1 MNFHFDHSYC
11 KRLPKDFFIP
21 TNPTPVPN
29 PSVLLFNDNLAREL
43 DLSPGNKDMEEAAA
57 FFSGNKLIPGSMPIA
72 QAYAGHQFGN
82 FTMLGD
88 GRAILLG
95 EQITKKGIRFDIQL
109 KGSGQTA
116 FSRGGD
122 GRATLRAMLREY
134 LISEAMAGL
143 KIPTTRSLAVV
154 KTGAKVYRE
163 EVHEGAVLTRIASSH
178 IRVGTFEFAHR
189 FVPKESSFL
198 MDYVIE
204 RHYPDLNLSKS
215 RARDLLEEVMLR
227 QIDLIVQWMRVGFIH
242 GVMNTDNMSIAGET
256 IDYGPCSFMN
266 TYHPDTVFSSIDVQ
280 SRYAYGNQPHIAHW
294 NIACFAGSILSM
306 IHEEK
311 EVAIEMAKEVLNSF
325 PTIYEEKW
333 QAMMFK
339 KLGFSN
345 EADLQQRKNS
355 LLTLLDWMTKNKADY
370 TNTFLVLQGDM
381 SMEGIYLKEDFKEW
395 FDHWQSIEKGNEKDR
410 INIMRENNPLIIPRN
425 HLVEK
430 ALDEACLENDLSFF
444 EQMLE
449 VFNNP
454 YRQNAA
460 YELFMKVPENIDV
473 GYKTFCGT

>member
-1 MNFHFDHSYC
+1 MNFHFDNSYYQ
-11 KRLPKDFFIP
+11 RLPDDFFIP
-21 TNPTPVPN
+21 TNPTQVPD

-43 DLSPGNKDMEEAAA
+43 DLSPDNMDMEEAAA

-72 QAYAGHQFGN
+72 QAYAGHQFGH

-95 EQITKKGIRFDIQL
+95 EHITKAGNRFDIQL
-109 KGSGQTA
+109 KGSGYTA

-143 KIPTTRSLAVV
+143 KIPTSRSLAVV
-154 KTGAKVYRE
+154 KTGANVYRE
-163 EVHEGAVLTRIASSH
+163 EVNDGAVLTRIASSH

-189 FVPKESSFL
+189 FLPNESSVL

-215 RARDLLEEVMLR
+215 KAKDLLEAVMLR

-256 IDYGPCSFMN
+256 IDYGPCAFMN
-266 TYHPDTVFSSIDVQ
+266 SYHPETVFSSIDAQ
-280 SRYAYGNQPHIAHW
+280 GRYAFGNQPHIAQW
-294 NIACFAGSILSM
+294 NIACFAGSILSLV
-306 IHEEK
+306 HEEK
-311 EVAIEMAKEVLNSF
+311 EVAIEMVKEVLNLF
-325 PTIYEEKW
+325 PTLYEEKW
-333 QAMMFK
+333 QQMMFE
-339 KLGFSN
+339 KLGFTSKAGSP
-345 EADLQQRKNS
+345 ESKKS
-355 LLTLLDWMTKNKADY
+355 LFTLLDWMTKNKADY

-381 SMEGIYLKEDFKEW
+381 PMEGIYLHDNFKEW
-395 FDHWQSIEKGNEKDR
+395 FAHWQSIEKGNEEARFKL
-410 INIMRENNPLIIPRN
+410 MRQNNPLFIPRN

-430 ALDEACLENDLSFF
+430 ALDEACLNEDLQLIKELLGIFT
-444 EQMLE
+444 
-449 VFNNP
+449 NP
-454 YRQNAA
+454 YTQNDGAA
-460 YELFMKVPENIDV
+460 SFMKVPENIDI